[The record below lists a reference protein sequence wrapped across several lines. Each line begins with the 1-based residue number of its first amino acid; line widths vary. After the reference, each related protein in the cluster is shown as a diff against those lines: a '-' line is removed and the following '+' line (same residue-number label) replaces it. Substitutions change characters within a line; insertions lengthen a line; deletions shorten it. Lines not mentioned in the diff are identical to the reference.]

1 MTQNQ
6 KFYIEQIVNYLNLL
20 AEDEIFT
27 MKEEETFQWK
37 LTIECKNT
45 AYRPEL
51 NQLINLLESM
61 HPRCNNLPTE
71 VTLT

>member
-6 KFYIEQIVNYLNLL
+6 KFYIEQILNYLNLL

-61 HPRCNNLPTE
+61 HPRCYDLPTK
-71 VTLT
+71 VTLS